1 MKKKIAFI
9 SEHASPLAILGG
21 ADSGGQNIYVDQV
34 ARNLATLG
42 YEVDVYTRWDDPTR
56 DQIIAYLPGVRV
68 IHVAAGPRR
77 VLPKEQLFG
86 FMDEFAANMEAFIEE
101 EGLHYQVIHAHFWM
115 SGYVAMQLRKSL
127 GIPYVVTFHAL
138 GKIRRIHQ
146 GTADGF
152 PDCRFSVEE
161 TVARKADLVIAECPQ
176 DKEDLMILYYVP
188 EEKIEVVPCGFDHT
202 EFYPMDPRRARLKL
216 GLPPDEPLILQ
227 LGRMVPRK
235 GVDNVVRSL
244 ALVNRRRE
252 QPARLLVVGGE
263 TDDPDPLKT
272 PEIARLQ
279 AVAAEAGLL
288 SQISFLGRR
297 QRGLL
302 KYFYNA
308 ADIFVSTPWY
318 EPFGITPLEAMA
330 CGTPVVGS
338 NVGGIKFSV
347 KHGKTG
353 YLVPPNEPEILSE
366 RLLEIL
372 DNPALSRTFSL
383 NAIKHV
389 NSLFTWDK
397 VAAGIARVYD
407 RVGAKKGAA
416 SSPIQLPMFDQ
427 PGPYVQT
434 EYKLGMSQ

>member
-9 SEHASPLAILGG
+9 SEHASPLALIGG

-34 ARNLATLG
+34 ARHLAILG
-42 YEVDVYTRWDDPTR
+42 YEVDIYTRWDDRNRKQVTK
-56 DQIIAYLPGVRV
+56 YLPGVRV
-68 IHVAAGPRR
+68 IHIQAGPCEI
-77 VLPKEQLFG
+77 LPKEQLFA
-86 FMDEFAANMEAFIEE
+86 FMDEFAANMEAFIVE
-101 EGLHYQVIHAHFWM
+101 EGLHYEVVHAHFWM
-115 SGYVAMQLRKSL
+115 SGYVAMELKKML
-127 GIPYVVTFHAL
+127 GLPYVITFHAL

-152 PDCRFSVEE
+152 PDCRFSIEE
-161 TVARKADLVIAECPQ
+161 TVARNADLVIAECPQ

-188 EEKIEVVPCGFDHT
+188 EEKIKVIPCGFDSG
-202 EFYPMDPRRARLKL
+202 EFYPIDRRRARVRL
-216 GLPPDEPLILQ
+216 GLDPNQPVILQ

-235 GVDNVVRSL
+235 GVENVVRSL
-244 ALVNRRRE
+244 ALINQKRE
-252 QPARLLVVGGE
+252 QPARLLIVGGE
-263 TDDPDPLKT
+263 TDDPDPMQT

-279 AVAAEAGLL
+279 KLAQEENLL
-288 SQISFLGRR
+288 EHISFVGRK
-297 QRGLL
+297 QRSQL

-366 RLLEIL
+366 RILEIL
-372 DNPALSRTFSL
+372 DSPVLARVFSA

-389 NSLFTWDK
+389 NNLFTWEK
-397 VAAGIARVYD
+397 VSVSIAKVYD
-407 RVGAKKGAA
+407 RIGARKTRTTQR
-416 SSPIQLPMFDQ
+416 IQLPMFDL
-427 PGPYVQT
+427 PSPYMQT
-434 EYKLGMSQ
+434 EYKLGLSQ

>member
-42 YEVDVYTRWDDPTR
+42 YEVDIYTRWDDPTR
-56 DQIIAYLPGVRV
+56 DQINKYLPGVRV
-68 IHVAAGPRR
+68 IHVEAGPRH

-86 FMDEFAANMEAFIEE
+86 FMDEFAANMEAFIVE

-127 GIPYVVTFHAL
+127 GVPYVVTFHAL

-161 TVARKADLVIAECPQ
+161 NVARKADLVIAECPQ

-188 EEKIEVVPCGFDHT
+188 EEKIKVIPCGFDGT
-202 EFYPMDPRRARLKL
+202 EFYPIDRRRARLKL
-216 GLPPDEPLILQ
+216 GLHPDEPVILQ

-235 GVDNVVRSL
+235 GVENVVRSL
-244 ALVNRRRE
+244 ALVNGRRE
-252 QPARLLVVGGE
+252 QPARLLIVGGE

-279 AVAAEAGLL
+279 AVAAEHDLL
-288 SQISFLGRR
+288 SQISFVGRK
-297 QRGLL
+297 QRGQL

-372 DNPALSRTFSL
+372 DNPALGRTFSL

-389 NSLFTWDK
+389 NSMFTWDK
-397 VAAGIARVYD
+397 VAAGIAKLYD
-407 RVGAKKGAA
+407 RVGTKKVR
-416 SSPIQLPMFDQ
+416 PTPRIQLPMFDL
-427 PGPYVQT
+427 PSPYVQT
-434 EYKLGMSQ
+434 EYKLGLSQ

>member
-42 YEVDVYTRWDDPTR
+42 YEVDIYTRWDDPTR
-56 DQIIAYLPGVRV
+56 DQITKYLPGVRV
-68 IHVAAGPRR
+68 IHVEAGPRQ

-86 FMDEFAANMEAFIEE
+86 YMDEFAANMEAFIVE
-101 EGLHYQVIHAHFWM
+101 EGLHYQVVHAHFWM

-188 EEKIEVVPCGFDHT
+188 EEKIKVIPCGFDGT
-202 EFYPMDPRRARLKL
+202 EFYPIDRRRARLKL
-216 GLPPDEPLILQ
+216 GLHPDEPVILQ

-235 GVDNVVRSL
+235 GVENVVRSL
-244 ALVNRRRE
+244 ALVNGRRE
-252 QPARLLVVGGE
+252 QPARLLIVGGE

-279 AVAAEAGLL
+279 AVASEHNLL
-288 SQISFLGRR
+288 SQISFVGRK
-297 QRGLL
+297 QRGHL

-389 NSLFTWDK
+389 NSMFTWDK
-397 VAAGIARVYD
+397 VAAGIAKVYD
-407 RVGAKKGAA
+407 RVGAKKVRATRH
-416 SSPIQLPMFDQ
+416 IQLPMFDL
-427 PGPYVQT
+427 PSPYVQT
-434 EYKLGMSQ
+434 EYNLGLSQ

>member
-42 YEVDVYTRWDDPTR
+42 YEVDIYTRWDDPNR
-56 DQIIAYLPGVRV
+56 KQIIKYLPGVRV
-68 IHVAAGPRR
+68 IHVEAGPRT

-86 FMDEFAANMEAFIEE
+86 FMDEFTANMETFIVE
-101 EGLHYQVIHAHFWM
+101 EGLHYQVVHAHFWM

-152 PDCRFSVEE
+152 PDSRFSVEE

-188 EEKIEVVPCGFDHT
+188 EEKIKVIPCGFDNT
-202 EFYPMDPRRARLKL
+202 EFYPIDRRRARLKL
-216 GLPPDEPLILQ
+216 GLHPDEPVILQ

-235 GVDNVVRSL
+235 GVENVVRSL

-279 AVAAEAGLL
+279 TIAREQGLL
-288 SQISFLGRR
+288 SQISFVGRK
-297 QRGLL
+297 QRGHL

-372 DNPALSRTFSL
+372 DNPSLSRTFSL

-397 VAAGIARVYD
+397 VAGSIAKVYD
-407 RVGAKKGAA
+407 RVGAKKVRTT
-416 SSPIQLPMFDQ
+416 PRIQLPMFDL
-427 PGPYVQT
+427 PSPYVQT
-434 EYKLGMSQ
+434 EYKLGLSQ

>member
-1 MKKKIAFI
+1 
-9 SEHASPLAILGG
+9 
-21 ADSGGQNIYVDQV
+21 
-34 ARNLATLG
+34 
-42 YEVDVYTRWDDPTR
+42 
-56 DQIIAYLPGVRV
+56 
-68 IHVAAGPRR
+68 
-77 VLPKEQLFG
+77 
-86 FMDEFAANMEAFIEE
+86 
-101 EGLHYQVIHAHFWM
+101 M

-127 GIPYVVTFHAL
+127 GVPYVVTFHAL

-188 EEKIEVVPCGFDHT
+188 EEKIKVIPCGFDGT
-202 EFYPMDPRRARLKL
+202 EFYPIDRRRARLKL
-216 GLPPDEPLILQ
+216 GLHPDEPVILQ

-235 GVDNVVRSL
+235 GVENVVRSL
-244 ALVNRRRE
+244 ALVNGRRE
-252 QPARLLVVGGE
+252 QPARLLIVGGE
-263 TDDPDPLKT
+263 TDDPNPLKT

-279 AVAAEAGLL
+279 AVAAEHNLL
-288 SQISFLGRR
+288 SQISFVGRK
-297 QRGLL
+297 QRGQL

-383 NAIKHV
+383 NAVKHV

-397 VAAGIARVYD
+397 VAAGIAKVYD
-407 RVGAKKGAA
+407 RVGAKKGRAT
-416 SSPIQLPMFDQ
+416 PRIQMPMFDL
-427 PGPYVQT
+427 PSPYVQT
-434 EYKLGMSQ
+434 EYNLGLSQ